1 MMVENDMTGRVCLVT
16 GATSGIGE
24 ATAAALVAMGASVV
38 ITSRSRQRGEAA
50 LARIRSGSGGG
61 RVDLL
66 LADLSLMR
74 EVREL
79 AAEFRERFDRLDVL
93 VNNAGTIEPRPQM
106 TADGLEKTM
115 AVNYF
120 APFLLTTLLLDLLR
134 ASEPARIINVSSDAH
149 RGGQIDWDHL
159 QDVRG
164 AMGFRAYSQSKLAQV
179 LFTYELARR
188 LDGTGVTVNALHPGL
203 VATRFGTQY
212 GVLGRIGVMLARPFL
227 RDPTAGAATSIY
239 LSSAPEVSNVSGRY
253 FVDCTPVESSPESY
267 DRETATLL
275 WEISLQL
282 VGLGQADLA

>member
-1 MMVENDMTGRVCLVT
+1 
-16 GATSGIGE
+16 
-24 ATAAALVAMGASVV
+24 MGASVV

-79 AAEFRERFDRLDVL
+79 AAEFRERYDRLDVL
-93 VNNAGTIEPRPQM
+93 INNAGTIEPRSQM

-120 APFLLTTLLLDLLR
+120 APFLLTILLLDLLR

-159 QDVRG
+159 EDVRG

-188 LDGTGVTVNALHPGL
+188 LDGTGVTVNALHPGV

-212 GVLGRIGVMLARPFL
+212 GVLGRIGVRLAQPFL
-227 RDPTAGAATSIY
+227 RNPEEGAATSIY
-239 LSSAPEVSNVSGRY
+239 LASSPEVRNVTARY
-253 FVDCTPVESSPESY
+253 FVDCMPEESSPESY
-267 DRETATLL
+267 DEEAAVRL
-275 WEISLQL
+275 WENSRKL
-282 VGLGQADLA
+282 VGL